1 VLLVVAGVELFDIRA
16 DKFCGFQLKK
26 SSLIFVQENFHK
38 VFDFPNGF
46 EDVEDIELAINTI
59 LTLLIE
65 ENLTL
70 AWGLP
75 KGRPFTEDQAANHAL
90 QDAESLKF
98 EVGNIRSACN
108 LIYFIFDFLN
118 TELFISLN
126 GFRYLIRRKH
136 VVLGL

>member
-1 VLLVVAGVELFDIRA
+1 VLFENSRVMFFEIRTYEL
-16 DKFCGFQLKK
+16 CCLELKE
-26 SSLIFVQENFHK
+26 SPLIFIQEYLHK
-38 VFDFPNGF
+38 VFDFPNGLENV
-46 EDVEDIELAINTI
+46 EDVKLAINTI
-59 LTLLIE
+59 LALLIE

-70 AWGLP
+70 ARGLS
-75 KGRPFTEDQAANHAL
+75 KRRPLTEDQAANHAL